1 MCSGVV
7 TKACSVRP
15 SCLRAIT
22 FQASHYLEY
31 SSILYIYIEKLSRA
45 TRELRIRG
53 RQAAEDRTRPRG
65 RTRTC
70 QRRQYRRA
78 APHRTVPRARAM
90 EHVEVFREAG
100 RFGGWP
106 ANYGMYSFGDEIVLL
121 YTV

>member
-1 MCSGVV
+1 MQSAARIGPG
-7 TKACSVRP
+7 RP
-15 SCLRAIT
+15 HPYC
-22 FQASHYLEY
+22 
-31 SSILYIYIEKLSRA
+31 
-45 TRELRIRG
+45 
-53 RQAAEDRTRPRG
+53 
-65 RTRTC
+65 TC

-78 APHRTVPRARAM
+78 APHRTVPRTRAM